1 MNRQSS
7 FVLTEA
13 LVALSISMLAICFLC
28 DLQSKQVQQITSLK
42 NTIQYQRARLEKKY
56 YCEKN
61 RQKSFTILETII
73 SLGILALIILIIQ
86 FAIQYI
92 KSEKQTTN
100 VINFQRMLLQLEDPS
115 RSYRWAQTKEGKI
128 YLLTSEKN
136 NQRINFRLKNHVL
149 QLTTSDGG
157 TMPIV
162 SQIEHFKLSL
172 VREKICLSLYFYTG
186 EHYES
191 NLLLE
196 KYKHEEK

>member
-1 MNRQSS
+1 M
-7 FVLTEA
+7 
-13 LVALSISMLAICFLC
+13 
-28 DLQSKQVQQITSLK
+28 K
-42 NTIQYQRARLEKKY
+42 
-56 YCEKN
+56 KN

-73 SLGILALIILIIQ
+73 SLGIFALIILIIQ

-92 KSEKQTTN
+92 KNEKQTTN
-100 VINFQRMLLQLEDPS
+100 IINFQRMLLQLEDPS
-115 RSYRWAQTKEGKI
+115 RSYHWSQTKEGKI

-136 NQRINFRLKNHVL
+136 NQRVNFRLKNHVF

-157 TMPIV
+157 TMPII
-162 SQIEHFKLSL
+162 SQIENFKLSL
-172 VREKICLSLYFYTG
+172 VHERICLSLHFDTG